1 MNEFDMLIET
11 VSLGDKIG
19 HMFLVDIRLDHK
31 KGEPK
36 KLMHNELY
44 ICIFEKLKTSNP
56 N

>member
-11 VSLGDKIG
+11 VSLGEKIG

-36 KLMHNELY
+36 KLMQMNF
-44 ICIFEKLKTSNP
+44 IFASLKS
-56 N
+56 